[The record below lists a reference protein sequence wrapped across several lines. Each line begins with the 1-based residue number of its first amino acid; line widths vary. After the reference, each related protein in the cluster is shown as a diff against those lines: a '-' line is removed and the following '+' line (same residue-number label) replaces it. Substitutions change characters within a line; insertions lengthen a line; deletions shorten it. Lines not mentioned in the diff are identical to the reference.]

1 MSSPSPE
8 HIVLNNCTGDNVFT
22 KKGDIYIDKSVH
34 VSFSEKE
41 CEKLRALL
49 GESDNKHVRELEK
62 ENKRLSEDN
71 KRLTDMVLKLQRQLI
86 EYLSLKEYLY

>member
-62 ENKRLSEDN
+62 ENKRL
-71 KRLTDMVLKLQRQLI
+71 TDMVIKLQRQLI
-86 EYLSLKEYLY
+86 EFLSSAVIK